1 MLTDRRATVL
11 CENCNNCVV
20 PQSTSAP
27 EMCRTPSD
35 LERRGAFQRTGACDR
50 TSRTDDESRD
60 ASPDDTDGSA

>member
-1 MLTDRRATVL
+1 
-11 CENCNNCVV
+11 
-20 PQSTSAP
+20 
-27 EMCRTPSD
+27 MCRTPSD